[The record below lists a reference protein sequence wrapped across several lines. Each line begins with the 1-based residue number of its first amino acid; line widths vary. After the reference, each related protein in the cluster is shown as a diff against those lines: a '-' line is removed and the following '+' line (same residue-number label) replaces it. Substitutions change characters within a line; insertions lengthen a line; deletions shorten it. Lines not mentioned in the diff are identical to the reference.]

1 MLSKFA
7 RLTAA
12 LGVGAALYAGAAQA
26 IVLDLD
32 GSTSNPSNV
41 TLVWQFNNVDGA
53 NLSASALFQLDTL
66 SATQAVFVVNVA
78 NNTLG
83 QPGDNRFV
91 SFGIDNVTPNLTG
104 ASVSNP
110 GTGNIAVSWGASR
123 NDTFPGFQKVELCL
137 WAGQN
142 CSGGSNSG
150 LVEGAVD
157 SFVLTLTGSFTG
169 TVAFDAPFPSK
180 WQAVGNAGNS
190 WELAGCIQG
199 DTSCVRV
206 PPVQIVPEPG
216 TLALLGFA
224 FAGLGFARRR
234 R

>member
-1 MLSKFA
+1 MLSKLA

-12 LGVGAALYAGAAQA
+12 LGFGAALYAGGAQA

-32 GSTSNPSNV
+32 GTTANPSNV

-66 SATQAVFVVNVA
+66 SATQAIFVVNVA
-78 NNTLG
+78 NNTLS

-91 SFGIDNVTPNLTG
+91 SFGIDNVTPNLTA

-110 GTGNIAVSWGASR
+110 GGNAVNWSATLD
-123 NDTFPGFQKVELCL
+123 DTFPGFKKVELCL

-142 CSGGSNSG
+142 CSGGSNAG
-150 LVEGAVD
+150 LVEGASD

-169 TVAFDAPFPSK
+169 TIAFDAPFPSK
-180 WQAVGNAGNS
+180 WQAVGNGGSS
-190 WELAGCIQG
+190 WELSGCIQIPG
-199 DTSCVRV
+199 AQCNPV

-216 TLALLGFA
+216 TLALLGLA
-224 FAGLGFARRR
+224 FAGIGFARRR